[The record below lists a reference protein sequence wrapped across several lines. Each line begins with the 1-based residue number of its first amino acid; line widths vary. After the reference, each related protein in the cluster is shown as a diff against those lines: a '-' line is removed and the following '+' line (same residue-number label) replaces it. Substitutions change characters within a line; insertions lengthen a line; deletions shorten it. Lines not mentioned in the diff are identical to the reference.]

1 MEQLYKMN
9 SKTNSEIK
17 FRWLRLCLK
26 GEWTDAFPHT
36 VSFVLEQG
44 RMKFVRPLYRDLF
57 NCPGGGKTLAT
68 ETFLKNK
75 QIYHGIAAM
84 MIARDLGIE

>member
-1 MEQLYKMN
+1 MFKCVHFY
-9 SKTNSEIK
+9 S
-17 FRWLRLCLK
+17 
-26 GEWTDAFPHT
+26 
-36 VSFVLEQG
+36 
-44 RMKFVRPLYRDLF
+44 DLF